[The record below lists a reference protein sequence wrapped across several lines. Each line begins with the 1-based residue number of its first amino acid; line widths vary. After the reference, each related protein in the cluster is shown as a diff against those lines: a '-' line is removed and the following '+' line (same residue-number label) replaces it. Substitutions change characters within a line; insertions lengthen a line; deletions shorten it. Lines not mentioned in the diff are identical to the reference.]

1 MRARAEG
8 ITVIGPRCESEQG
21 EQGCETRGAC
31 ETRETSEGRA
41 SDTKKG
47 SCTGSARADLTLG
60 TWCYDLFPFLLIYFL
75 FCLSL
80 CAAPCFAIFAFLC
93 ACFIAYLCV
102 VLGHILHDT

>member
-1 MRARAEG
+1 MKGNKEISEARGGVGMRARAEG

-47 SCTGSARADLTLG
+47 SCTGSTRADLTLG
-60 TWCYDLFPFLLIYFL
+60 TWLPLKLGKWSASWCPIQPKLIFW
-75 FCLSL
+75 
-80 CAAPCFAIFAFLC
+80 
-93 ACFIAYLCV
+93 
-102 VLGHILHDT
+102 